1 MIRSTCSKEGKETGE
16 RIDRNGK
23 LWGHHCKAQWLERAV
38 FVQVTFPC
46 CDKTP
51 EQVHFKE

>member
-1 MIRSTCSKEGKETGE
+1 MIRSTCPKEGKETGE

-23 LWGHHCKAQWLERAV
+23 LWRHHGKTQWLEKAV
-38 FVQVTFPC
+38 FVQVTYPC

>member
-1 MIRSTCSKEGKETGE
+1 MIRSMCPKEGKETGE
-16 RIDRNGK
+16 RIGRNRK
-23 LWGHHCKAQWLERAV
+23 LWGHHCKVQWQERAV

-46 CDKTP
+46 CHKTS